1 MKNIK
6 IVIEYDGTR
15 YCGWQRQ
22 KNGVSIQETIE
33 GAIEKATGE
42 KIEIIG
48 SSRTDAGVHAKGQ
61 VANFL
66 TSSSIPSEKIC
77 HAINSFLPGDIV
89 ILSSEEVPLDFHS
102 RYNSKGK
109 RYSYTIL
116 NRRMPSALLKNYSAH
131 IPYELNFEDMIRAS
145 RYFLGEHDFSAFK
158 STGSSVKG
166 SIRTIRRLDLVKDE
180 DIIKMY
186 IEANG
191 FLYNMVRIIAGT
203 LIEVGKGRINPD
215 DIPAIIESK
224 ERKKA
229 GPTAPAQGLCLEKV
243 YYWHAR
249 IVVLK

>member
-1 MKNIK
+1 MEMKNIK

-33 GAIEKATGE
+33 KAIEKVTGE
-42 KIEIIG
+42 KTEIIG

-66 TSSSIPSEKIC
+66 TSSTVPPEKIC
-77 HAINSFLPGDIV
+77 YAINSFLPDDIV
-89 ILSSEEVPLDFHS
+89 ILSSQEVPLDFHS
-102 RYNSKGK
+102 RYSSKGK
-109 RYSYTIL
+109 KYSYTIL
-116 NRRMPSALLKNYSAH
+116 NRKIPSALLKNYSAH
-131 IPYELNFEDMIRAS
+131 IPYELNIEDMIRAS
-145 RYFLGEHDFSAFK
+145 KYFLGEHDFSAFK

-166 SIRTIRRLDLVKDE
+166 NVRTIKRLELIKDE
-180 DIIKMY
+180 DIIKMF

-203 LIEVGKGRINPD
+203 LIEVGKGRIKPD
-215 DIPAIIESK
+215 DIPFIIDSRD
-224 ERKKA
+224 RKKA

-243 YYWHAR
+243 YY
-249 IVVLK
+249 

>member
-33 GAIEKATGE
+33 KAIEKVTGE
-42 KIEIIG
+42 KTEIIG

-66 TSSSIPSEKIC
+66 TSSTVPPEKIC
-77 HAINSFLPGDIV
+77 YAINSFLPDDIV
-89 ILSSEEVPLDFHS
+89 ILSSQEVPIDFHS

-116 NRRMPSALLKNYSAH
+116 NRKIPSALLKNYSAH
-131 IPYELNFEDMIRAS
+131 IPYELDIEDMIRAS
-145 RYFLGEHDFSAFK
+145 KYFLGEHDFSAFK

-166 SIRTIRRLDLVKDE
+166 NVRTIKRLDLIKDE
-180 DIIKMY
+180 DIIKMF

-203 LIEVGKGRINPD
+203 LIEVGKGRIKPD
-215 DIPAIIESK
+215 DIPFIIDSK
-224 ERKKA
+224 DRKKA

-243 YYWHAR
+243 YY
-249 IVVLK
+249 

>member
-33 GAIEKATGE
+33 KAIEKVTGE
-42 KIEIIG
+42 KTEIIS

-66 TSSSIPSEKIC
+66 TSSTVPPEKIC
-77 HAINSFLPGDIV
+77 YAINSFLPDDIV
-89 ILSSEEVPLDFHS
+89 ILSSQEVPLDFHS
-102 RYNSKGK
+102 RYSSKGK
-109 RYSYTIL
+109 KYSYTIL
-116 NRRMPSALLKNYSAH
+116 NRKIPSALLKNYSAH
-131 IPYELNFEDMIRAS
+131 IPYELNIEDMIRAS
-145 RYFLGEHDFSAFK
+145 KYFLGEHDFSAFK

-166 SIRTIRRLDLVKDE
+166 NVRTIKRLELIKDE
-180 DIIKMY
+180 DIIKMF

-203 LIEVGKGRINPD
+203 LIEVGKGRIKPD
-215 DIPAIIESK
+215 DIPFIIDSK
-224 ERKKA
+224 DRKKA

-243 YYWHAR
+243 YY
-249 IVVLK
+249 

>member
-33 GAIEKATGE
+33 KAIEKVTGE

-66 TSSSIPSEKIC
+66 TSSTVPPEKIC
-77 HAINSFLPGDIV
+77 YAINSFLPDDIV
-89 ILSSEEVPLDFHS
+89 ILSSQEVPLDFHS
-102 RYNSKGK
+102 RYSSKGK
-109 RYSYTIL
+109 KYSYTIL
-116 NRRMPSALLKNYSAH
+116 NRKIPSALLKNYSAH
-131 IPYELNFEDMIRAS
+131 IPYELNIEDMIRAS
-145 RYFLGEHDFSAFK
+145 KYFLGEHDFSAFK

-166 SIRTIRRLDLVKDE
+166 NVRTIKRLELIKDE
-180 DIIKMY
+180 DIIKMF

-203 LIEVGKGRINPD
+203 LIEVGKGRIKPD
-215 DIPAIIESK
+215 DIPFILDSRD
-224 ERKKA
+224 RKKA

-243 YYWHAR
+243 YY
-249 IVVLK
+249 

>member
-33 GAIEKATGE
+33 KAIEKVTGE

-66 TSSSIPSEKIC
+66 TSSTVPPEKIC
-77 HAINSFLPGDIV
+77 YAINSFLPDDIV
-89 ILSSEEVPLDFHS
+89 ILSSQEVPLDFHS

-109 RYSYTIL
+109 KYSYTIL
-116 NRRMPSALLKNYSAH
+116 NRKIPSALLKNYSAH
-131 IPYELNFEDMIRAS
+131 IPYELNIEDMIRAS
-145 RYFLGEHDFSAFK
+145 KYFLGEHDFSAFK

-166 SIRTIRRLDLVKDE
+166 NVRTIKRLELIKDE
-180 DIIKMY
+180 DIIKMF

-203 LIEVGKGRINPD
+203 LIEVGKGRIKPD
-215 DIPAIIESK
+215 DIPFILDSRD
-224 ERKKA
+224 RKKA

-243 YYWHAR
+243 YY
-249 IVVLK
+249 